1 MSEVKRYHVT
11 EAGLVEGKALGRIN
25 VVLGA
30 DHDRVTAERDAERRR
45 ADVAVADANA
55 ADAAGKKV
63 SELLSNRTAER
74 DALQT
79 LQTLLTAADERADAL
94 GSLVPEAELAL
105 KALNV
110 AVSVYDVELADSAR
124 RGLRL
129 IIAALK
135 PAEGGGDE

>member
-1 MSEVKRYHVT
+1 MS
-11 EAGLVEGKALGRIN
+11 GIQSFM
-25 VVLGA
+25 VLGIDLCDFDPA
-30 DHDRVTAERDAERRR
+30 TDGELRDEQVLVVFSSDLDRVTAERDALQQRL
-45 ADVAVADANA
+45 NA
-55 ADAAGKKV
+55 ADQR
-63 SELLSNRTAER
+63 E
-74 DALQT
+74 
-79 LQTLLTAADERADAL
+79 DAL

-135 PAEGGGDE
+135 PAEAARCANCDRATVEQCDDAGCGFLGAGNGAPE

>member
-1 MSEVKRYHVT
+1 MSPYREMKLMA
-11 EAGLVEGKALGRIN
+11 EASESNRLETQAKL
-25 VVLGA
+25 
-30 DHDRVTAERDAERRR
+30 DRVTAERDA
-45 ADVAVADANA
+45 
-55 ADAAGKKV
+55 
-63 SELLSNRTAER
+63 
-74 DALQT
+74 LQ
-79 LQTLLTAADERADAL
+79 QRLTASDERVDAL

-135 PAEGGGDE
+135 PAQGRNPSTCTWTEGGFSWHTGCGKEWQFTDGGFPV